1 MNTFG
6 DKIYYLR
13 KNKQKTQT
21 EVAIAVGTTKST
33 ISKYERNLVEPTLE
47 SAKKLADYFTVSLDW
62 LARNNDLSKTE
73 PFIPTDYVEV
83 VKNAINQK
91 ITPDN
96 LTDIL
101 TLILKL
107 RKKIC

>member
-33 ISKYERNLVEPTLE
+33 I
-47 SAKKLADYFTVSLDW
+47 
-62 LARNNDLSKTE
+62 
-73 PFIPTDYVEV
+73 
-83 VKNAINQK
+83 
-91 ITPDN
+91 
-96 LTDIL
+96 
-101 TLILKL
+101 
-107 RKKIC
+107 